1 MNSSMSSSYRVA
13 HHTPYIT
20 NSTIPHPHSHP
31 LSKAPKRADQLLHST
46 HMTHVQTTSISSRF
60 SMLVY
65 ISYQHN
71 PSSWRPLCPPVC
83 SCAPMIVLCLQTRTC
98 GPERS
103 LNDPNVSSFG
113 MNPAKPEWLLI
124 FIVCEWS
131 IQKYIRYWNHCCL
144 GYCMF

>member
-1 MNSSMSSSYRVA
+1 MKA
-13 HHTPYIT
+13 A
-20 NSTIPHPHSHP
+20 
-31 LSKAPKRADQLLHST
+31 LSPCL
-46 HMTHVQTTSISSRF
+46 F
-60 SMLVY
+60 
-65 ISYQHN
+65 
-71 PSSWRPLCPPVC
+71 
-83 SCAPMIVLCLQTRTC
+83 SCAHIIVLCLQTRTC

-144 GYCMF
+144 GYCMLLGTHTSLIVGIVGVVIHE